1 MKTPFKELRPEA
13 DRDPADQPRHK
24 NPDCWTTPKTL
35 SSTAKKDADASFA
48 SPPPRRHRRDKSP
61 PSEFNKKTNYHF
73 RNGIVR
79 SQQEYFE
86 LI

>member
-1 MKTPFKELRPEA
+1 MKTPFKEIRPEPDV
-13 DRDPADQPRHK
+13 DRVDHPTGKSPG
-24 NPDCWTTPKTL
+24 CWTTPKTL
-35 SSTAKKDADASFA
+35 SSTAKKESDANYA
-48 SPPPRRHRRDKSP
+48 SPPPKRPRRDCSP

-79 SQQEYFE
+79 SQQEYYE